1 MVKEDSDPLNE
12 AEKKALLESLGEQL
26 SKSKAEL
33 VADIEEKL
41 SVLLGTDVRQAFDS
55 VAATQ
60 QIRGRGMNLDRAHK
74 SALVLLA
81 YVLARSTAK
90 AGLIKS

>member
-1 MVKEDSDPLNE
+1 MVKEDNNQLNE
-12 AEKKALLESLGEQL
+12 AEKKALLEDLGVQL

-33 VADIEEKL
+33 VADIEENL
-41 SVLLGTDVRQAFDS
+41 GTLLGTDARQAFAS
-55 VAATQ
+55 VATTQ
-60 QIRGRGMNLDRAHK
+60 QIPGRGMNLDRAHK

-81 YVLARSTAK
+81 YALARSTGK